1 MSHRLLDA
9 ARPAE
14 TDRAAGFLALVSEPL
29 AATDQLFREHLGS
42 DVPFIHRAGEYI
54 FDGGGKRMRPALLL
68 LCAKLLEREDGE
80 RPDAEDVTYAAVVE
94 LIHTATLIHDD
105 IIDHAGLRR
114 GRRTLHELW
123 GNNLTVLLGDW
134 LYTTAMRMAL
144 SHGSV
149 EVIDRLCGATLRM
162 TEGELLTQQRLG
174 AADLSVAEYFEIIDR
189 KTAQLFAAAC
199 SVPARRRPARADAV
213 DPLERYGRAL
223 GVCFQLADDLL
234 DFTAQSSD
242 LGKPVLS
249 DLKEG
254 KLTLPLLLLLPRVEP
269 GERRDIERV
278 LEDRAFERV
287 SAERILELVRR
298 EGTLEEVAARALEFA
313 AEARQALAVF
323 PENETRRALE
333 FAPDFVLHR
342 RA

>member
-1 MSHRLLDA
+1 MPHRLLDA
-9 ARPAE
+9 ASPAE
-14 TDRAAGFLALVSEPL
+14 TGQAERFLALVAGPL
-29 AATDQLFREHLGS
+29 AATDRLFRERLAS
-42 DVPFIHRAGEYI
+42 DVPFIHHSGEYI

-68 LCAKLLEREDGE
+68 LCAQLLEREGDE
-80 RPDAEDVTYAAVVE
+80 EVTYAAVVE

-105 IIDHAGLRR
+105 IIDHAALRR
-114 GRRTLHELW
+114 GRRTLNELW

-144 SHGSV
+144 AHGSV
-149 EVIDRLCGATLRM
+149 EVIDRLCEATLRM

-174 AADLSVAEYFEIIDR
+174 AADLSVDEYFEIVDR

-199 SVPARRRPARADAV
+199 SVPARRRPARPDAIA
-213 DPLERYGRAL
+213 PLERYGRAL

-234 DFTAQSSD
+234 DFTASAATV
-242 LGKPVLS
+242 GKPVLS

-254 KLTLPLLLLLPRVEP
+254 KLTLPLLLLMPRVSTAD
-269 GERRDIERV
+269 RRSIECV
-278 LEDRAFERV
+278 LEDRAFERA
-287 SAERILELVRR
+287 SADEILALVRR
-298 EGTLEEVAARALEFA
+298 EGTLEEVEARAREFA
-313 AEARQALAVF
+313 VEARAALAVF
-323 PENETRRALE
+323 PECEARRALE